1 MANPLPSGTDRGL
14 DLKLRQWYGHYPTA
28 LNVDE
33 MWMLVIDSQHIVTF
47 SSNQTWK
54 SQSPSHQLPSRISDI
69 SFRGIRNAFFASED
83 GGDFTAMT
91 QAIASLNGA
100 VGMMHRSF
108 WPDFLLPLTDR
119 YAGYLSHLQYRLH
132 RAPSTRLVL
141 DLVACL
147 EELGIVISITEQQI
161 ETINE
166 LLAKIR
172 KYEEDHI
179 EADLTA
185 TAEHDVPRLSSVLA
199 PTMEVLDKLQ
209 RELIDLRDLR
219 DNTDRLVTRTI
230 QLVNIRLEDHGK
242 AILVFT
248 VVTLIFLPLNFL
260 SSYFGMNFRD
270 IRDTNQTQWLFW
282 PVALCVT
289 AGVAG
294 GSVFLAFSGR
304 QWWERFVMWRDRR
317 KEMYLSLATASQQRM
332 RQS

>member
-1 MANPLPSGTDRGL
+1 
-14 DLKLRQWYGHYPTA
+14 
-28 LNVDE
+28 
-33 MWMLVIDSQHIVTF
+33 
-47 SSNQTWK
+47 
-54 SQSPSHQLPSRISDI
+54 
-69 SFRGIRNAFFASED
+69 
-83 GGDFTAMT
+83 
-91 QAIASLNGA
+91 
-100 VGMMHRSF
+100 
-108 WPDFLLPLTDR
+108 
-119 YAGYLSHLQYRLH
+119 
-132 RAPSTRLVL
+132 
-141 DLVACL
+141 
-147 EELGIVISITEQQI
+147 
-161 ETINE
+161 
-166 LLAKIR
+166 
-172 KYEEDHI
+172 
-179 EADLTA
+179 
-185 TAEHDVPRLSSVLA
+185 
-199 PTMEVLDKLQ
+199 MEVLDKLQ

-270 IRDTNQTQWLFW
+270 IRDTDQTQWLFW